1 MVGTNNGKMQE
12 ERYAID
18 ERQQAVD
25 KILNALADKYNRL
38 ILTSTIDEPKSA
50 LQISKEHGIPASTVY
65 RKLHMLEKDG
75 LIKVDGSV
83 IDNGKRYY
91 LYKSNIKAIN
101 IIFTMNTL
109 KVDVILNKDMKRSAY
124 W

>member
-1 MVGTNNGKMQE
+1 MVDANNWEMQE
-12 ERYAID
+12 EQYAVD
-18 ERQQAVD
+18 ERQQVID
-25 KILNALADKYNRL
+25 KILIALADKYNRL
-38 ILTSTIDEPKSA
+38 ILISTIDEPKSA
-50 LQISKEHGIPASTVY
+50 LQISKEHNIPVSTVY

-83 IDNGKRYY
+83 IENGKRYY

-109 KVDVILNKDMKRSAY
+109 KVDVILNKDMRRSAY

>member
-1 MVGTNNGKMQE
+1 MQE
-12 ERYAID
+12 EAYAID
-18 ERQQAVD
+18 ERQQALD

-65 RKLHMLEKDG
+65 RKLHVLKKDG

-91 LYKSNIKAIN
+91 LYRSNIKAIN

-109 KVDVILNKDMKRSAY
+109 KVDVTLNKDMRRSAY

>member
-1 MVGTNNGKMQE
+1 MDGANNGKMQE

-18 ERQQAVD
+18 ERRQVVD

>member
-1 MVGTNNGKMQE
+1 
-12 ERYAID
+12 
-18 ERQQAVD
+18 
-25 KILNALADKYNRL
+25 
-38 ILTSTIDEPKSA
+38 
-50 LQISKEHGIPASTVY
+50 
-65 RKLHMLEKDG
+65 MLEKDG